1 MKGKCK
7 KALGAHMYYIVL
19 PKENNFDYKP
29 YVWKTNLPANKCK
42 NLYAR
47 NTNKL
52 QWHAGCTN
60 TRIMG
65 FMQLFPQ
72 ENG

>member
-1 MKGKCK
+1 M
-7 KALGAHMYYIVL
+7 YIVL
-19 PKENNFDYKP
+19 AKENNFDYKP
-29 YVWKTNLPANKCK
+29 AFVWKTNLPANKCK

-52 QWHAGCTN
+52 QWHAYRTN

-72 ENG
+72 ENGWHIMHMV

>member
-1 MKGKCK
+1 M
-7 KALGAHMYYIVL
+7 YIVL
-19 PKENNFDYKP
+19 AKENNFDYKP
-29 YVWKTNLPANKCK
+29 AFVWNTNLPANKCK
-42 NLYAR
+42 NLYAC

-52 QWHAGCTN
+52 QWHAYCTN